1 MGMKPKTPLAALASL
16 ALMALMAPMA
26 LWTSGDVHAQVVM
39 PVMPTPPA
47 TQTPDQLAP
56 KTDSPSRPGL
66 LSGRPMAP
74 TVSPEITQTRE
85 HLSRQQWVEAADLIN
100 AALAK
105 RPRDPQWRFLQG
117 VLFAE
122 TGKRQ
127 EAISTFELLTE
138 DFPELSEPY
147 NNLAALYVEQND
159 LQKARLLLERA
170 IQNRPDYALALEN
183 LADVYSRLAL
193 QTYEK
198 AAGAKQPSPSVGLKL
213 DYMKKMPAI
222 RANRILTNR

>member
-1 MGMKPKTPLAALASL
+1 MASTAL
-16 ALMALMAPMA
+16 MA
-26 LWTSGDVHAQVVM
+26 LWTSNGVNAQVVM

-47 TQTPDQLAP
+47 AQMPGDQP

-100 AALAK
+100 AALTK

-159 LQKARLLLERA
+159 LQRARLLLERA

-222 RANRILTNR
+222 RTNRILTNR